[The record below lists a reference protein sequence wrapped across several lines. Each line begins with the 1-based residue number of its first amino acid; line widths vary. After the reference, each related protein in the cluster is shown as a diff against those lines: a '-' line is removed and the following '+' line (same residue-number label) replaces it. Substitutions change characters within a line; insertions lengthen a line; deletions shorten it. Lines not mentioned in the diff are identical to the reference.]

1 MKRLLAALLLIVI
14 FPSFA
19 ESDGRIADMM
29 RRWNDPAIQK
39 IEEFQIFDNVYYVG
53 IEWVAAYVIKTNDG
67 LILIDSLY
75 GPWVEH
81 LVEGIVKLGMDPN
94 DIRYVLVTHAHFDHH
109 GGAAE
114 IQAQYGAKIVMT
126 ENDWQLASDSVDAG
140 VLSTP
145 SPKKD
150 VVAKDGE
157 WIQVGGTRV
166 KFIESPGHTT
176 GVLSLEFTVRDGDY
190 EYTAF
195 TLGGAGLN
203 FTGVLQSESYVGSMR
218 RIQSFDHIEV
228 SLPNHAAMGQ
238 VFERAGRLKKR
249 TKKQLHP
256 FVDPKGFY
264 SWVTGLLAQ
273 GEEKLAAEHVGIST
287 DPLQELSNLSERI
300 ASQGGTPPPV
310 VSE

>member
-1 MKRLLAALLLIVI
+1 MKRLLTTLLLIVMM
-14 FPSFA
+14 PSFA
-19 ESDGRIADMM
+19 EPEDSIADMM
-29 RRWNDPAIQK
+29 RRWNDPAIQQ
-39 IEEFQIFDNVYYVG
+39 IEAFQIFDNLYYVG

-114 IQAQYGAKIVMT
+114 IQAQYGAKVVMT
-126 ENDWQLASDSVDAG
+126 ENDWQLAFDSVDAG
-140 VLSTP
+140 VLSAP

-150 VVAKDGE
+150 VVAREGE
-157 WIQVGGTRV
+157 WIQVGSTRV
-166 KFIESPGHTT
+166 KFVESPGHTT
-176 GVLSLEFTVRDGDY
+176 GVLSLEFPVRDGDH

-203 FTGVLQSESYVGSMR
+203 FTGVPQSESYVASMKR
-218 RIQSFDHIEV
+218 VRSFDHIDV
-228 SLPNHAAMGQ
+228 SLPNHAVMGQ
-238 VFERAGRLKKR
+238 VFERAKRLKKR

-256 FVDPKGFY
+256 FVDPKGFH
-264 SWVTGLLAQ
+264 SWISGLLAQ
-273 GEEKLAAEHVGIST
+273 GEEKLAAERAGISA
-287 DPLQELSNLSERI
+287 DPQQELLK
-300 ASQGGTPPPV
+300 
-310 VSE
+310 